1 MIQTVTGEFAV
12 NILRK
17 KLNSGVVIFDG
28 AMGTELYKRNFF
40 VNNSYEQLNLTR
52 PAVITEIH
60 KAYLSAGAEVL
71 TANTFNANAR
81 NLRRY
86 GIAGDLDAINRAGIS
101 IARTAANGNAL
112 VAASVGPVGEPESAA
127 DTRSRADIITEQ
139 LNSLLEA
146 DFIIFESMRSFEDL
160 SAVLEAVQQFPDLVY
175 VLSFAADSPLASDM
189 QKLLD
194 TVGSTLSA
202 NPPAALGINCGGG
215 PEAVLAGFEK
225 LVKLTNLPIILQ
237 PNAGTPRDVDGRT
250 LYMASEEYLST
261 YAVRFAR
268 LGAAAVGG
276 CCGIGP
282 ELINAISTAV
292 KPLAGAKRIE
302 IQVKENAPELSE
314 PLPVSE
320 RGTLGAKL
328 ARGEFI
334 RTVELTPSPGFDM
347 TKLLANAQKCKDNGI
362 DAINLPDGP
371 RASARISPLLA
382 AKTIED
388 KVGIATIPHCCC
400 RDKSLIG
407 LQSELLSYAASGIR
421 QLLFITGDPPKLGDY
436 PFSSGV
442 FDVDAI
448 GLVAMQNKM
457 NRGVDCG
464 NKSINGQTA
473 TLIGVGLDP
482 NAIDQE
488 REYRRICEKAEAG
501 ADFIQTQPV
510 FDPAALLNFI
520 RRIEHLHLPVI
531 AGVWPLVSLRNAQFM
546 RNEVP
551 GVVVPDSIMQRIAV
565 PETKEGQL
573 AVGIEIAR
581 EALAEIRPF
590 VAGVELSAPFGNV
603 DTALKV
609 IQ

>member
-1 MIQTVTGEFAV
+1 M

-52 PAVITEIH
+52 PGVISGIH

-71 TANTFNANAR
+71 TANTFNANSR

-86 GIAGDLDAINRAGIS
+86 GIADETCAINRAGVAL
-101 IARTAANGNAL
+101 AREAAAGKAL
-112 VAASVGPVGEPESAA
+112 VAASVGPVGEPESDA
-127 DTRSRADIITEQ
+127 DTRSRCEIIAQQ
-139 LNSLLEA
+139 LSALTEA
-146 DFIIFESMRSFEDL
+146 DFVIFESMRTFEDL
-160 SAVLEAVQQFPDLVY
+160 QGVLEAVKLYPDLVY
-175 VLSFAADSPLASDM
+175 VLSFAADSLLM
-189 QKLLD
+189 QKKQLLLD
-194 TVGSTLSA
+194 TVEKEAAA

-215 PEAVLAGFEK
+215 PEALLPEFEE
-225 LVKLTNLPIILQ
+225 LNKLTRMPIILQ
-237 PNAGTPRDVDGRT
+237 PNAGIPKDVDGRT
-250 LYMASEEYLST
+250 IYMASGEYLST

-292 KPLAGAKRIE
+292 KPLAGTKKIE
-302 IQVKENAPELSE
+302 ISVKEESAELPP
-314 PLPVSE
+314 PLPLAQ

-328 ARGEFI
+328 AAGEFI
-334 RTVELTPSPGFDM
+334 RTVELTPAAGFDM
-347 TKLLANAQKCKDNGI
+347 TKLLDNARKCKENGI

-371 RASARISPLLA
+371 RASARITPLLA
-382 AKTIED
+382 AKTIEE

-407 LQSELLSYAASGIR
+407 LQSELLSYAAAGIK

-442 FDVDAI
+442 FDIDAI

-464 NKSINGQTA
+464 GKSINGQTA
-473 TLIGVGLDP
+473 VLIGVGLDP

-510 FDPAALLNFI
+510 FEPSALISFI
-520 RRIEHLHLPVI
+520 KRIEHLRLPVI

-551 GVVVPDSIMQRIAV
+551 GVVVPDTIMQRIAV

-581 EALAEIRPF
+581 EALAEIRPYI
-590 VAGVELSAPFGNV
+590 AGVELSAPFGNV
-603 DTALKV
+603 NTALRV
-609 IQ
+609 LE

>member
-1 MIQTVTGEFAV
+1 
-12 NILRK
+12 
-17 KLNSGVVIFDG
+17 
-28 AMGTELYKRNFF
+28 MGTELYKRNFF
-40 VNNSYEQLNLTR
+40 VNNSYEQLNVTR
-52 PAVITEIH
+52 PAVISEIH
-60 KAYLSAGAEVL
+60 RAYLSAGAEVL

-86 GIAGDLDAINRAGIS
+86 GIASEVAAINRAGVEL
-101 IARTAANGNAL
+101 ARAAANGKAL
-112 VAASVGPVGEPESAA
+112 VAASVGPVGEPESDA
-127 DTRSRADIITEQ
+127 DTKSRAEIITEQ
-139 LNSLLEA
+139 LQALLEA
-146 DFIIFESMRSFEDL
+146 DFVIFESMRTFEDL
-160 SAVLEAVQQFPDLVY
+160 TGALEAVKGFSDLVY
-175 VLSFAADSPLASDM
+175 VLSFAANSPLMEDPE
-189 QKLLD
+189 KLLSLID
-194 TVGSTLSA
+194 DSVAA

-215 PEAVLAGFEK
+215 PEALLKEFERLMK
-225 LVKLTNLPIILQ
+225 VTRLPIILQ
-237 PNAGTPRDVDGRT
+237 PNAGTPKDVDGRT

-282 ELINAISTAV
+282 ELINAVSTAV
-292 KPLAGAKRIE
+292 KPLAGAKKIE
-302 IQVKENAPELSE
+302 ITVKEESGKLPE
-314 PLPVSE
+314 PLPPAE

-328 ARGEFI
+328 AKGEFV
-334 RTVELTPSPGFDM
+334 RTVELTPAAGFDM

-371 RASARISPLLA
+371 RASARITPLLA
-382 AKTIED
+382 AKTLEEKI
-388 KVGIATIPHCCC
+388 GIATIPHCCC

-442 FDVDAI
+442 FDIDAI

-510 FDPAALLNFI
+510 FEPSALLNFI
-520 RRIEHLHLPVI
+520 KRIEHLHLPVI

-551 GVVVPDSIMQRIAV
+551 GVVVPDAIMQRIAV

-581 EALAEIRPF
+581 EALAEIRPYI
-590 VAGVELSAPFGNV
+590 AGVELSAPFGNV

-609 IQ
+609 MQ

>member
-1 MIQTVTGEFAV
+1 
-12 NILRK
+12 
-17 KLNSGVVIFDG
+17 
-28 AMGTELYKRNFF
+28 MGTELYKRNFF
-40 VNNSYEQLNLTR
+40 VNNSYEQLNVTR
-52 PAVITEIH
+52 PAVISEIH
-60 KAYLSAGAEVL
+60 RAYLSAGAEVL

-86 GIAGDLDAINRAGIS
+86 GIASEVAAINRAGVEL
-101 IARTAANGNAL
+101 ARAAANGKAL
-112 VAASVGPVGEPESAA
+112 VAASVGPVGEPESDA
-127 DTRSRADIITEQ
+127 DTKSRAEIITEQ
-139 LNSLLEA
+139 LQALLEA
-146 DFIIFESMRSFEDL
+146 DFVIFESMRTFEDL
-160 SAVLEAVQQFPDLVY
+160 TGALEAVKGFSDLVY
-175 VLSFAADSPLASDM
+175 VLSFAANSPLMEDPE
-189 QKLLD
+189 KLLSLID
-194 TVGSTLSA
+194 DSVAA

-215 PEAVLAGFEK
+215 PEALLKEFERLMK
-225 LVKLTNLPIILQ
+225 VTRLPIILQ
-237 PNAGTPRDVDGRT
+237 PNAGTPKDVDGRT

-282 ELINAISTAV
+282 ELINAVSTAV
-292 KPLAGAKRIE
+292 KPLAGAKKIE
-302 IQVKENAPELSE
+302 ITVKEESGKLPE
-314 PLPVSE
+314 PLPPAE

-328 ARGEFI
+328 AKGEFV
-334 RTVELTPSPGFDM
+334 RTVELTPAAGFDM

-371 RASARISPLLA
+371 RASARITPLLA
-382 AKTIED
+382 AKTIEE
-388 KVGIATIPHCCC
+388 KIGIATIPHCCC

-442 FDVDAI
+442 FDIDAI

-510 FDPAALLNFI
+510 FEPSALLNFI
-520 RRIEHLHLPVI
+520 KRIEHLHLPVI

-551 GVVVPDSIMQRIAV
+551 GVVVPDAIMQRIAV

-581 EALAEIRPF
+581 EALAEIRPYI
-590 VAGVELSAPFGNV
+590 AGVELSAPFGNV

-609 IQ
+609 MQ

>member
-1 MIQTVTGEFAV
+1 
-12 NILRK
+12 
-17 KLNSGVVIFDG
+17 
-28 AMGTELYKRNFF
+28 MGTELYKRNFF
-40 VNNSYEQLNLTR
+40 VNNSYEQLNVTG
-52 PAVITEIH
+52 PAVISEIH
-60 KAYLSAGAEVL
+60 RAYLSAGAEVL

-86 GIAGDLDAINRAGIS
+86 GIASEVAAINRAGVEL
-101 IARTAANGNAL
+101 ARAAANGKAL
-112 VAASVGPVGEPESAA
+112 VAASVGPVGEPESDA
-127 DTRSRADIITEQ
+127 DTRSRAEIITEQ
-139 LNSLLEA
+139 LQALLEA
-146 DFIIFESMRSFEDL
+146 DFVIFESMRTFEDL
-160 SAVLEAVQQFPDLVY
+160 TGALEAVKGFSDLVY
-175 VLSFAADSPLASDM
+175 VLSFAANSPLMEDPE
-189 QKLLD
+189 KLLSLID
-194 TVGSTLSA
+194 DSVAA

-215 PEAVLAGFEK
+215 PEALLKEFERLMK
-225 LVKLTNLPIILQ
+225 VTRLPIILQ
-237 PNAGTPRDVDGRT
+237 PNAGTPKDVDGRT

-282 ELINAISTAV
+282 ELINAVSTAV
-292 KPLAGAKRIE
+292 KPLAGAKKIE
-302 IQVKENAPELSE
+302 ITVKEDSGKLPE
-314 PLPVSE
+314 PLPPAE

-328 ARGEFI
+328 AKGEFI
-334 RTVELTPSPGFDM
+334 RTVELTPAAGFDM

-371 RASARISPLLA
+371 RASARITPLLA
-382 AKTIED
+382 AKTIEE
-388 KVGIATIPHCCC
+388 KIGIATIPHCCC

-442 FDVDAI
+442 FDIDAI

-510 FDPAALLNFI
+510 FEPSALLNFI
-520 RRIEHLHLPVI
+520 KRIEHLHLPVI

-581 EALAEIRPF
+581 EALAEIRPYI
-590 VAGVELSAPFGNV
+590 AGVELSAPFGNV

-609 IQ
+609 MQ

>member
-1 MIQTVTGEFAV
+1 M

-17 KLNSGVVIFDG
+17 KLNNGVVIFDG

-40 VNNSYEQLNLTR
+40 VNNSYEQLNVTR
-52 PAVITEIH
+52 PAVISDIH

-81 NLRRY
+81 NLRRF
-86 GIAGDLDAINRAGIS
+86 GIANETNSINRAGVEL
-101 IARTAANGNAL
+101 ARNAANGKAL

-127 DTRSRADIITEQ
+127 DTKSRSEIIAEQ
-139 LNSLLEA
+139 LSYLLEA
-146 DFIIFESMRSFEDL
+146 DFVIFESMRSMADL
-160 SAVLEAVQQFPDLVY
+160 SGVLEAVKLYPDLVY
-175 VLSFAADSPLASDM
+175 VLSMAANSPLMEDKKA
-189 QKLLD
+189 LLD
-194 TVGSTLSA
+194 VIEKECAA

-215 PEAVLAGFEK
+215 PEAVLQEFEE
-225 LVKLTNLPIILQ
+225 LNKLTRLPVILQ
-237 PNAGTPRDVDGRT
+237 PNAGNPKDVDGRT

-292 KPLAGAKRIE
+292 KPLAGGGKIE
-302 IQVKENAPELSE
+302 ISVKEEAVELPEPAPLC
-314 PLPVSE
+314 E
-320 RGTLGAKL
+320 RGSLGAKL

-334 RTVELTPSPGFDM
+334 RTVELTPAAGFDM
-347 TKLLANAQKCKDNGI
+347 TKLLANARKCKDNGI

-371 RASARISPLLA
+371 RASARITPLLA
-382 AKTIED
+382 AKMIEE
-388 KVGIATIPHCCC
+388 KIGIAAIPHCCC

-407 LQSELLSYAASGIR
+407 LQSELLSYAASGIK

-442 FDVDAI
+442 FDIDAI

-464 NKSINGQTA
+464 GKSINGQTS

-510 FDPAALLNFI
+510 FEPSALLNFI
-520 RRIEHLHLPVI
+520 KRIEHLHLPVI

-590 VAGVELSAPFGNV
+590 IAGVELSAPFGNV

-609 IQ
+609 MQ

>member
-1 MIQTVTGEFAV
+1 MQENPIL

-28 AMGTELYKRNFF
+28 ATGTELYKRNFF
-40 VNNSYEQLNLTR
+40 VNNSYEQLNITR
-52 PAVITEIH
+52 PAVISEIH
-60 KAYLSAGAEVL
+60 KAYLSSGAEVL

-86 GIAGDLDAINRAGIS
+86 GIADQVEQINKAGIAL
-101 IARTAANGNAL
+101 ARNAAGEKAL
-112 VAASVGPVGEPESAA
+112 VAASAGPVGEPESDA
-127 DTRSRADIITEQ
+127 DTASRADIIADQ
-139 LNSLLEA
+139 LQYLLEA
-146 DFIIFESMRSFEDL
+146 DFVIFESMRSFADL
-160 SAVLEAVQQFPDLVY
+160 NGVLEAAARFPDLVY
-175 VLSFAADSPLASDM
+175 VLSFAATSELAADKAAMLEQIERSAA
-189 QKLLD
+189 
-194 TVGSTLSA
+194 A

-215 PEAVLAGFEK
+215 PEAVLKDFED
-225 LVKLTNLPIILQ
+225 LMKLTRLPVILQ
-237 PNAGTPRDVDGRT
+237 PNAGNPKDVDGRS

-261 YAVRFAR
+261 YAVRFVR

-282 ELINAISTAV
+282 ELIHAISSAV
-292 KPLAGAKRIE
+292 KPLAGTKALEITVSSEEQAVLPPAK
-302 IQVKENAPELSE
+302 
-314 PLPVSE
+314 PVAE
-320 RGTLGAKL
+320 RGTLGEKL

-334 RTVELTPSPGFDM
+334 RTVEITPAAGFDM
-347 TKLLANAQKCKDNGI
+347 TKLLANAKKCKDNGI

-371 RASARISPLLA
+371 RASARITPLLA
-382 AKTIED
+382 AMTIEREI
-388 KVGIATIPHCCC
+388 GIATIPHCCC
-400 RDKSLIG
+400 RDRSLIG
-407 LQSELLSYAASGIR
+407 IQSELLSYAAAGIR

-442 FDVDAI
+442 FDLDAI
-448 GLVAMQNKM
+448 GLVAMQNTM

-464 NKSINGQTA
+464 GKSLNGQTA

-510 FDPAALLNFI
+510 FEPSALLNFLK
-520 RRIEHLHLPVI
+520 RIEHLHLPVI

-551 GVVVPDSIMQRIAV
+551 GVVVPDSIMRRIAV

-581 EALAEIRPF
+581 EALAEIRYA

-609 IQ
+609 MQ

>member
-1 MIQTVTGEFAV
+1 MKGISAL

-40 VNNSYEQLNLTR
+40 VNNSYEQLNVIR
-52 PAVITEIH
+52 PAVISDIH

-81 NLRRY
+81 NLRRF
-86 GIAGDLDAINRAGIS
+86 GIANDAEAINQAGVAL
-101 IARTAANGNAL
+101 ARNAANGKAM
-112 VAASVGPVGEPESAA
+112 VAASVGPVGEPESDA
-127 DTRSRADIITEQ
+127 DTKSRSEIIAEQ
-139 LNSLLEA
+139 LSFLLEA
-146 DFIIFESMRSFEDL
+146 DFVIFESMRTFNDL
-160 SAVLEAVQQFPDLVY
+160 SGVLEAVKLYPDLVY
-175 VLSFAADSPLASDM
+175 VLSFAANS
-189 QKLLD
+189 LLMED
-194 TVGSTLSA
+194 KKALLELIEKECVA

-215 PEAVLAGFEK
+215 PEAVLQEFE
-225 LVKLTNLPIILQ
+225 LLNKLTKLPIILQ
-237 PNAGTPRDVDGRT
+237 PNAGNPKDVDGRT

-292 KPLAGAKRIE
+292 KPLAGNKKIE
-302 IQVKENAPELSE
+302 ITVKEESAELAAPA
-314 PLPVSE
+314 PLSE

-328 ARGEFI
+328 AKGEFI
-334 RTVELTPSPGFDM
+334 RTVELTPAPGFDM

-371 RASARISPLLA
+371 RASARITPLLA
-382 AKTIED
+382 AKTIEE
-388 KVGIATIPHCCC
+388 KIGIATIPHCCC

-407 LQSELLSYAASGIR
+407 LQSELLSYAASGIK

-442 FDVDAI
+442 FDIDAI

-464 NKSINGQTA
+464 GKSINGQTS

-520 RRIEHLHLPVI
+520 KRIEHLHLPVI

-590 VAGVELSAPFGNV
+590 IAGVELSAPFGNV

-609 IQ
+609 MQ

>member
-1 MIQTVTGEFAV
+1 M
-12 NILRK
+12 
-17 KLNSGVVIFDG
+17 IFDG

-52 PAVITEIH
+52 PGIISGIH

-71 TANTFNANAR
+71 TANTFNANSR

-86 GIAGDLDAINRAGIS
+86 GIADETCAINRAGVAL
-101 IARTAANGNAL
+101 AREAAAGKAL
-112 VAASVGPVGEPESAA
+112 VAASVGPVGDPESDA
-127 DTRSRADIITEQ
+127 DTRTRTEIVAQQ
-139 LNSLLEA
+139 LSALTEA
-146 DFIIFESMRSFEDL
+146 DFVIFESMRTFEDL
-160 SAVLEAVQQFPDLVY
+160 NAALEAVRLFPDQVY
-175 VLSFAADSPLASDM
+175 VLSFAADSILM
-189 QKLLD
+189 QDKKLLLD
-194 TVGSTLSA
+194 TIEKEAAA

-215 PEAVLAGFEK
+215 PEALLPQFEE
-225 LVKLTNLPIILQ
+225 LYKLTRLPIILQ
-237 PNAGTPRDVDGRT
+237 PNAGSPKDVDGRT
-250 LYMASEEYLST
+250 IYMASGEYLST

-292 KPLAGAKRIE
+292 KPLAGAKKIE
-302 IQVKENAPELSE
+302 ISVKEEAAELPP
-314 PLPVSE
+314 PLPLAE

-328 ARGEFI
+328 AAGEFI
-334 RTVELTPSPGFDM
+334 RTVELTPAAGFDM
-347 TKLLANAQKCKDNGI
+347 TKLLDNARKCKESGI

-371 RASARISPLLA
+371 RASARITPLIA
-382 AKTIED
+382 AKLIEEH
-388 KVGIATIPHCCC
+388 VGIATIPHCCC

-407 LQSELLSYAASGIR
+407 LQSELLSYAAAGIK

-442 FDVDAI
+442 FDIDAI

-464 NKSINGQTA
+464 GKSINGQTA
-473 TLIGVGLDP
+473 ALIGVGLDP

-510 FDPAALLNFI
+510 FEPAALINFI
-520 RRIEHLHLPVI
+520 KRIEHLRLPVI

-551 GVVVPDSIMQRIAV
+551 GVVVSDTIMQRIAV

-581 EALAEIRPF
+581 EALAEIRPYI
-590 VAGVELSAPFGNV
+590 AGVELSAPFGNV
-603 DTALKV
+603 NTALRV
-609 IQ
+609 LE

>member
-1 MIQTVTGEFAV
+1 M

-40 VNNSYEQLNLTR
+40 VNNSYEQLNVTR
-52 PAVITEIH
+52 PAVISEIH
-60 KAYLSAGAEVL
+60 RAYLSAGAEVL

-86 GIAGDLDAINRAGIS
+86 GIASEVAAINRAGVE
-101 IARTAANGNAL
+101 IARAAANGKAL
-112 VAASVGPVGEPESAA
+112 VAASVGPVGEPESEA
-127 DTRSRADIITEQ
+127 DTRSRAEIITEQ
-139 LNSLLEA
+139 LQALLEA
-146 DFIIFESMRSFEDL
+146 DFVIFESMRSFEDL
-160 SAVLEAVQQFPDLVY
+160 TGVLEAVKNFSDLVY
-175 VLSFAADSPLASDM
+175 VLSFAANSPLMEDLE
-189 QKLLD
+189 KLLD
-194 TVGSTLSA
+194 IVGTSAAA

-215 PEAVLAGFEK
+215 PEAVLKEFERLMK
-225 LVKLTNLPIILQ
+225 VTRLPIILQ
-237 PNAGTPRDVDGRT
+237 PNAGNPKDVDGRT

-282 ELINAISTAV
+282 ELINAVSTAV
-292 KPLAGAKRIE
+292 KPLAGAKKIE
-302 IQVKENAPELSE
+302 ITVKEENGKLPE
-314 PLPVSE
+314 PLPLAE

-328 ARGEFI
+328 AQGEFI
-334 RTVELTPSPGFDM
+334 RTVELTPAAGFDM

-371 RASARISPLLA
+371 RASARITPLLA
-382 AKTIED
+382 AKTIEE

-442 FDVDAI
+442 FDIDAI

-510 FDPAALLNFI
+510 FEPAALLNFI
-520 RRIEHLHLPVI
+520 KRIEHLHLPVI

-581 EALAEIRPF
+581 EALAEIRPYI
-590 VAGVELSAPFGNV
+590 AGVELSAPFGNV

-609 IQ
+609 MQ

>member
-1 MIQTVTGEFAV
+1 M

-40 VNNSYEQLNLTR
+40 VNNSYEQLNVTR
-52 PAVITEIH
+52 PAVISEIH
-60 KAYLSAGAEVL
+60 RAYLSAGAEVL

-86 GIAGDLDAINRAGIS
+86 GIASEVAAINRAGVE
-101 IARTAANGNAL
+101 IARAAANGKAL
-112 VAASVGPVGEPESAA
+112 VAASVGPVGEPESEA
-127 DTRSRADIITEQ
+127 DTRSRAEIITEQ
-139 LNSLLEA
+139 LQALLEA
-146 DFIIFESMRSFEDL
+146 DFVIFESMRSFEDL
-160 SAVLEAVQQFPDLVY
+160 TGVLEAVKNFSDLVY
-175 VLSFAADSPLASDM
+175 VLSFAANSPLMEDLE
-189 QKLLD
+189 KLLD
-194 TVGSTLSA
+194 IVGTSAAA

-215 PEAVLAGFEK
+215 PEAVLKEFERLMK
-225 LVKLTNLPIILQ
+225 VTRLPIILQ
-237 PNAGTPRDVDGRT
+237 PNAGNPKDVDGRT

-282 ELINAISTAV
+282 ELINAVSTAV
-292 KPLAGAKRIE
+292 KPLAGAKKIE
-302 IQVKENAPELSE
+302 ITVKEESCQLPE
-314 PLPVSE
+314 PLPLAE

-328 ARGEFI
+328 AKGEFI
-334 RTVELTPSPGFDM
+334 RTVELTPAAGFDM

-371 RASARISPLLA
+371 RASARITPLLA
-382 AKTIED
+382 AKTIEE

-442 FDVDAI
+442 FDIDAI

-510 FDPAALLNFI
+510 FEPAALLNFI
-520 RRIEHLHLPVI
+520 KRIEHLHLPVI

-581 EALAEIRPF
+581 EALAEIRPYI
-590 VAGVELSAPFGNV
+590 AGVELSAPFGNV

-609 IQ
+609 MQ

>member
-1 MIQTVTGEFAV
+1 M
-12 NILRK
+12 
-17 KLNSGVVIFDG
+17 
-28 AMGTELYKRNFF
+28 
-40 VNNSYEQLNLTR
+40 
-52 PAVITEIH
+52 
-60 KAYLSAGAEVL
+60 
-71 TANTFNANAR
+71 
-81 NLRRY
+81 
-86 GIAGDLDAINRAGIS
+86 
-101 IARTAANGNAL
+101 
-112 VAASVGPVGEPESAA
+112 
-127 DTRSRADIITEQ
+127 
-139 LNSLLEA
+139 
-146 DFIIFESMRSFEDL
+146 
-160 SAVLEAVQQFPDLVY
+160 
-175 VLSFAADSPLASDM
+175 
-189 QKLLD
+189 
-194 TVGSTLSA
+194 
-202 NPPAALGINCGGG
+202 
-215 PEAVLAGFEK
+215 
-225 LVKLTNLPIILQ
+225 
-237 PNAGTPRDVDGRT
+237 
-250 LYMASEEYLST
+250 
-261 YAVRFAR
+261 
-268 LGAAAVGG
+268 
-276 CCGIGP
+276 
-282 ELINAISTAV
+282 
-292 KPLAGAKRIE
+292 
-302 IQVKENAPELSE
+302 
-314 PLPVSE
+314 SE

>member
-1 MIQTVTGEFAV
+1 
-12 NILRK
+12 
-17 KLNSGVVIFDG
+17 
-28 AMGTELYKRNFF
+28 MGTELYKRNFF
-40 VNNSYEQLNLTR
+40 VNNSYEQLNVTR
-52 PAVITEIH
+52 PAVISEIH
-60 KAYLSAGAEVL
+60 RAYLSAGAEVL

-86 GIAGDLDAINRAGIS
+86 GIASEVAAINRAGVEL
-101 IARTAANGNAL
+101 ARAAANGKAL
-112 VAASVGPVGEPESAA
+112 VAASVGPVGEPESDA
-127 DTRSRADIITEQ
+127 DTRSRAEIITEQ
-139 LNSLLEA
+139 LQALLEA
-146 DFIIFESMRSFEDL
+146 DFVIFESMRTFEDL
-160 SAVLEAVQQFPDLVY
+160 TGALEAVKGFSDLVY
-175 VLSFAADSPLASDM
+175 VLSFAANSPLMEDPE
-189 QKLLD
+189 KLLSLID
-194 TVGSTLSA
+194 DSVAA

-215 PEAVLAGFEK
+215 PEALLKEFERLMK
-225 LVKLTNLPIILQ
+225 VTRLPIILQ
-237 PNAGTPRDVDGRT
+237 PNAGTPKDVDGRT

-282 ELINAISTAV
+282 ELINAVSTAV
-292 KPLAGAKRIE
+292 KPLAGAKKIE
-302 IQVKENAPELSE
+302 ITVKEESGKLPE
-314 PLPVSE
+314 PLPPAE

-328 ARGEFI
+328 AKGEFI
-334 RTVELTPSPGFDM
+334 RTVELTPAAGFDM

-371 RASARISPLLA
+371 RASARITPLLA
-382 AKTIED
+382 AKTIEE
-388 KVGIATIPHCCC
+388 KIGIATIPHCCC

-442 FDVDAI
+442 FDIDAI

-510 FDPAALLNFI
+510 FEPSALLNFI
-520 RRIEHLHLPVI
+520 KRIEHLHLPVI

-551 GVVVPDSIMQRIAV
+551 GVVVPDAIMQRIAV

-581 EALAEIRPF
+581 EALAEIRPYI
-590 VAGVELSAPFGNV
+590 AGVELSAPFGNV

-609 IQ
+609 MQ

>member
-1 MIQTVTGEFAV
+1 M
-12 NILRK
+12 
-17 KLNSGVVIFDG
+17 VIFDG

-40 VNNSYEQLNLTR
+40 VNNSYEQLNVTR
-52 PAVITEIH
+52 PAVISEIH
-60 KAYLSAGAEVL
+60 RAYLSAGAEVL

-86 GIAGDLDAINRAGIS
+86 GIASEVAAINRAGVEL
-101 IARTAANGNAL
+101 ARAAANGKAL
-112 VAASVGPVGEPESAA
+112 VAASVGPVGEPESDA
-127 DTRSRADIITEQ
+127 DTRSRAEIITEQ
-139 LNSLLEA
+139 LQALLEA
-146 DFIIFESMRSFEDL
+146 DFVIFESMRTFEDL
-160 SAVLEAVQQFPDLVY
+160 TGALEAVKGFSDLVY
-175 VLSFAADSPLASDM
+175 VLSFAANSPLMEDPE
-189 QKLLD
+189 KLLSLID
-194 TVGSTLSA
+194 DSVAA

-215 PEAVLAGFEK
+215 PEALLKEFERLMK
-225 LVKLTNLPIILQ
+225 VTRLPIILQ
-237 PNAGTPRDVDGRT
+237 PNAGTPKDVDGRT

-282 ELINAISTAV
+282 ELINAVSTAV
-292 KPLAGAKRIE
+292 KPLAGAKKIE
-302 IQVKENAPELSE
+302 ITVKEESGKLPE
-314 PLPVSE
+314 PLPPAE

-328 ARGEFI
+328 AKGEFI
-334 RTVELTPSPGFDM
+334 RTVELTPAAGFDM

-371 RASARISPLLA
+371 RASARITPLLA
-382 AKTIED
+382 AKTIEE
-388 KVGIATIPHCCC
+388 KIGIATIPHCCC

-442 FDVDAI
+442 FDIDAI

-510 FDPAALLNFI
+510 FEPSALLNFI
-520 RRIEHLHLPVI
+520 KRIEHLHLPVI

-551 GVVVPDSIMQRIAV
+551 GVVVPDAIMQRIAV

-581 EALAEIRPF
+581 EALAEIRPYI
-590 VAGVELSAPFGNV
+590 AGVELSAPFGNV

-609 IQ
+609 MQ

>member
-1 MIQTVTGEFAV
+1 
-12 NILRK
+12 
-17 KLNSGVVIFDG
+17 
-28 AMGTELYKRNFF
+28 MGTELYKRNFF
-40 VNNSYEQLNLTR
+40 VNNSYEQLNVTR
-52 PAVITEIH
+52 PAVISDIH

-81 NLRRY
+81 NLRRF
-86 GIAGDLDAINRAGIS
+86 GIANETNSINRAGVEL
-101 IARTAANGNAL
+101 ARNAANGKAL

-127 DTRSRADIITEQ
+127 DTKSRSEIIAEQ
-139 LNSLLEA
+139 LSYLLEA
-146 DFIIFESMRSFEDL
+146 DFVIFESMRSMADL
-160 SAVLEAVQQFPDLVY
+160 SGVLEAVKLYPDLVY
-175 VLSFAADSPLASDM
+175 VLSMAANSPLMEDKKA
-189 QKLLD
+189 LLD
-194 TVGSTLSA
+194 VIEKECAA

-215 PEAVLAGFEK
+215 PEAVLQEFEE
-225 LVKLTNLPIILQ
+225 LNKLTRLPVILQ
-237 PNAGTPRDVDGRT
+237 PNAGNPKDVDGRT

-292 KPLAGAKRIE
+292 KPLAGGGKIE
-302 IQVKENAPELSE
+302 ISVKEEAVELPEPAPLC
-314 PLPVSE
+314 E
-320 RGTLGAKL
+320 RGSLGAKL

-334 RTVELTPSPGFDM
+334 RTVELTPAAGFDM
-347 TKLLANAQKCKDNGI
+347 TKLLANARKCKDNGI

-371 RASARISPLLA
+371 RASARITPLLA
-382 AKTIED
+382 AKMIEE
-388 KVGIATIPHCCC
+388 KIGIAAIPHCCC

-407 LQSELLSYAASGIR
+407 LQSELLSYAASGIK

-442 FDVDAI
+442 FDIDAI

-464 NKSINGQTA
+464 GKSINGQTS

-510 FDPAALLNFI
+510 FEPSALLNFI
-520 RRIEHLHLPVI
+520 KRIEHLHLPVI

-590 VAGVELSAPFGNV
+590 IAGVELSAPFGNV

-609 IQ
+609 MQ

>member
-1 MIQTVTGEFAV
+1 
-12 NILRK
+12 
-17 KLNSGVVIFDG
+17 
-28 AMGTELYKRNFF
+28 MGTELYKRNFF
-40 VNNSYEQLNLTR
+40 VNNSYEQLNVTR
-52 PAVITEIH
+52 PAVISEIH
-60 KAYLSAGAEVL
+60 RAYLSAGAEVL

-86 GIAGDLDAINRAGIS
+86 GIASEVAAINRAGVEL
-101 IARTAANGNAL
+101 ARAAANGKAL
-112 VAASVGPVGEPESAA
+112 VAASVGPVGEPESDA
-127 DTRSRADIITEQ
+127 DTRSRAEIITEQ
-139 LNSLLEA
+139 LQALLEA
-146 DFIIFESMRSFEDL
+146 DFVIFESMRTFEDL
-160 SAVLEAVQQFPDLVY
+160 TGALEAVKGFSDLVY
-175 VLSFAADSPLASDM
+175 VLSFAANSPLMEDPE
-189 QKLLD
+189 KLLSLID
-194 TVGSTLSA
+194 DSVAA

-215 PEAVLAGFEK
+215 PEALLKEFERLMK
-225 LVKLTNLPIILQ
+225 VTRLPIILQ
-237 PNAGTPRDVDGRT
+237 PNAGTPKDVDGRT

-282 ELINAISTAV
+282 ELINAVSTAV
-292 KPLAGAKRIE
+292 KPLAGAKKIE
-302 IQVKENAPELSE
+302 ITVKEESGKLPE
-314 PLPVSE
+314 PLPPAE

-328 ARGEFI
+328 AKGEFV
-334 RTVELTPSPGFDM
+334 RTVELTPAAGFDM

-371 RASARISPLLA
+371 RASARITPLLA
-382 AKTIED
+382 AKTIEE
-388 KVGIATIPHCCC
+388 KIGIATSPHCCC

-442 FDVDAI
+442 FDIDAI

-510 FDPAALLNFI
+510 FEPSALLNFI
-520 RRIEHLHLPVI
+520 KRIEHLHLPVI

-551 GVVVPDSIMQRIAV
+551 GVVVPDAIMQRIAV

-581 EALAEIRPF
+581 EALAEIRPYI
-590 VAGVELSAPFGNV
+590 AGVELSAPFGNV

-609 IQ
+609 LQ

>member
-1 MIQTVTGEFAV
+1 
-12 NILRK
+12 
-17 KLNSGVVIFDG
+17 
-28 AMGTELYKRNFF
+28 MGTELYKRNFF
-40 VNNSYEQLNLTR
+40 VNNSYEQLNVTR
-52 PAVITEIH
+52 PAVISEIH
-60 KAYLSAGAEVL
+60 RAYLSAGAEVL

-86 GIAGDLDAINRAGIS
+86 GIASEVAAINRAGVEL
-101 IARTAANGNAL
+101 ARAAANGKAL
-112 VAASVGPVGEPESAA
+112 VAASVGPVGEPESDA
-127 DTRSRADIITEQ
+127 DTRSRAEIITEQ
-139 LNSLLEA
+139 LQALLEA
-146 DFIIFESMRSFEDL
+146 DFVIFESMRTFEDL
-160 SAVLEAVQQFPDLVY
+160 TGALEAVKGFSDLVY
-175 VLSFAADSPLASDM
+175 VLSFAANSPLMEDPE
-189 QKLLD
+189 KLLSLID
-194 TVGSTLSA
+194 DSVAA

-215 PEAVLAGFEK
+215 PEALLKEFERLMK
-225 LVKLTNLPIILQ
+225 VTRLPIILQ
-237 PNAGTPRDVDGRT
+237 PNAGTPKDVDGRT

-282 ELINAISTAV
+282 ELINAVSTAV
-292 KPLAGAKRIE
+292 KPLAGAKKIE
-302 IQVKENAPELSE
+302 ITVKEESGKLPE
-314 PLPVSE
+314 PLPPAE

-328 ARGEFI
+328 AKGEFV
-334 RTVELTPSPGFDM
+334 RTVELTPAAGFDM

-371 RASARISPLLA
+371 RASARITPLLA
-382 AKTIED
+382 AKTIEE
-388 KVGIATIPHCCC
+388 KIGIATIPHCCC

-442 FDVDAI
+442 FDIDAI

-510 FDPAALLNFI
+510 FEPSALLNFI
-520 RRIEHLHLPVI
+520 KRIEHLHLPVI

-551 GVVVPDSIMQRIAV
+551 GVVVPDAIMQRIAV

-581 EALAEIRPF
+581 EALAEIRPYI
-590 VAGVELSAPFGNV
+590 AGVELSAPFGNV

-609 IQ
+609 LQ

>member
-1 MIQTVTGEFAV
+1 M

-40 VNNSYEQLNLTR
+40 VNNSYEQLNVTR
-52 PAVITEIH
+52 PAVISEIH
-60 KAYLSAGAEVL
+60 RAYLSAGAEVL

-86 GIAGDLDAINRAGIS
+86 GIASEVAAINRAGVE
-101 IARTAANGNAL
+101 IARAAATVKAI
-112 VAASVGPVGEPESAA
+112 VAASVGPVGEPESDA
-127 DTRSRADIITEQ
+127 DTKTRAEIITEQ
-139 LNSLLEA
+139 LQALLEA
-146 DFIIFESMRSFEDL
+146 DFVIFESMRSFEDL
-160 SAVLEAVQQFPDLVY
+160 TGVLEAVKNFSDLVY
-175 VLSFAADSPLASDM
+175 VLSFAANSPLMEDLE
-189 QKLLD
+189 KLLD
-194 TVGSTLSA
+194 IVGTSAAA

-215 PEAVLAGFEK
+215 PEAVLKEFERLMK
-225 LVKLTNLPIILQ
+225 VTRLPIILQ
-237 PNAGTPRDVDGRT
+237 PNAGNPKDVDGRT

-282 ELINAISTAV
+282 ELINAVSTAV
-292 KPLAGAKRIE
+292 KPLAGAKKIE
-302 IQVKENAPELSE
+302 ITVKEESGKLPE
-314 PLPVSE
+314 PLPLAE

-328 ARGEFI
+328 AKGEFI
-334 RTVELTPSPGFDM
+334 RTVELTPAAGFDM

-371 RASARISPLLA
+371 RASARITPLLA
-382 AKTIED
+382 AKTIEE

-400 RDKSLIG
+400 RDISLIG

-442 FDVDAI
+442 FDIDAI

-510 FDPAALLNFI
+510 FEPAALLNFI
-520 RRIEHLHLPVI
+520 KRIEHLHLPVI

-581 EALAEIRPF
+581 EALAEIRPYI
-590 VAGVELSAPFGNV
+590 AGVELSAPFGNV

-609 IQ
+609 MQ

>member
-1 MIQTVTGEFAV
+1 M

-40 VNNSYEQLNLTR
+40 VNNSYEQLNVTR
-52 PAVITEIH
+52 PAVISEIH
-60 KAYLSAGAEVL
+60 RAYLSAGAEVL

-86 GIAGDLDAINRAGIS
+86 GIASEVAAINRAGVE
-101 IARTAANGNAL
+101 IARAAANGKAL
-112 VAASVGPVGEPESAA
+112 VAASVGPVGEPESEA
-127 DTRSRADIITEQ
+127 DTRSRAEIITEQ
-139 LNSLLEA
+139 LQALLEA
-146 DFIIFESMRSFEDL
+146 DFVIFESMRSFEDL
-160 SAVLEAVQQFPDLVY
+160 TGVLEAVKNFSDLVY
-175 VLSFAADSPLASDM
+175 VLSFAANSPLMEDLE
-189 QKLLD
+189 KLLD
-194 TVGSTLSA
+194 IVGTSAAA

-215 PEAVLAGFEK
+215 PEAVLKEFERLMK
-225 LVKLTNLPIILQ
+225 VTRLPIILQ
-237 PNAGTPRDVDGRT
+237 PNAGNPKDVDGRT

-282 ELINAISTAV
+282 ELINAVSTAV
-292 KPLAGAKRIE
+292 KPLAGAKKIE
-302 IQVKENAPELSE
+302 ITVKEESVLLPE
-314 PLPVSE
+314 PLPLAE

-328 ARGEFI
+328 AKGEFI
-334 RTVELTPSPGFDM
+334 RTVELTPAAGFDM

-371 RASARISPLLA
+371 RASARITPLLA
-382 AKTIED
+382 AKTIEE

-421 QLLFITGDPPKLGDY
+421 QLLFITGGPPKQGDY

-442 FDVDAI
+442 FDIDAI

-510 FDPAALLNFI
+510 FEPAALLNFI
-520 RRIEHLHLPVI
+520 KRIEHLHLPVI

-581 EALAEIRPF
+581 EALAEIRPYI
-590 VAGVELSAPFGNV
+590 AGVELSAPFGNV

-609 IQ
+609 MQ

>member
-1 MIQTVTGEFAV
+1 M

-28 AMGTELYKRNFF
+28 AMGSELYKRNFF

-86 GIAGDLDAINRAGIS
+86 GIVQEMEAINRTGVDL
-101 IARTAANGNAL
+101 ARSAANGKAL
-112 VAASVGPVGEPESAA
+112 IAASVGPAGEPDSDA
-127 DTRSRADIITEQ
+127 DTRSKADIIAEQ
-139 LNSLLEA
+139 LSFLLEA
-146 DFIIFESMRSFEDL
+146 DFVIFESMRTFDDL
-160 SAVLEAVQQFPDLVY
+160 TGVLEAVRKFPDLVY
-175 VLSFAADSPLASDM
+175 VLSFAANSPLMGDKK
-189 QKLLD
+189 QLLD
-194 TVGSTLSA
+194 IIDKETA
-202 NPPAALGINCGGG
+202 ENPPAALGINCGGG
-215 PEAVLAGFEK
+215 PEAVLQEFEP
-225 LVKLTNLPIILQ
+225 LSQMTRLPLILQ
-237 PNAGTPRDVDGRT
+237 PNAGTPRDVDGRS

-282 ELINAISTAV
+282 ELINAVSTAV
-292 KPLAGAKRIE
+292 KPLAGGEKIE
-302 IQVKENAPELSE
+302 ISVKEADAELPL

-320 RGTLGAKL
+320 RGPLGAKL
-328 ARGEFI
+328 AKGEFI
-334 RTVELTPSPGFDM
+334 RTVELTPAAGFDM

-371 RASARISPLLA
+371 RASARITPLLA
-382 AKTIED
+382 AKIIEE
-388 KVGIATIPHCCC
+388 KIGIAAIPHCCC

-464 NKSINGQTA
+464 GKSINGQTA

-510 FDPAALLNFI
+510 FEPSALLNFLK
-520 RRIEHLHLPVI
+520 RIEHLRLPVI

-551 GVVVPDSIMQRIAV
+551 GVVVPDAIMQRIAV

-590 VAGVELSAPFGNV
+590 IAGVELSAPFGNV

-609 IQ
+609 MQ

>member
-1 MIQTVTGEFAV
+1 M

-40 VNNSYEQLNLTR
+40 VNNSYEQLNVTR
-52 PAVITEIH
+52 PAVISEIH
-60 KAYLSAGAEVL
+60 RAYLSAGAEVL

-86 GIAGDLDAINRAGIS
+86 GIASEVAAINRAGVEL
-101 IARTAANGNAL
+101 ARAAANGKAL
-112 VAASVGPVGEPESAA
+112 VAASVGPVGEPESDA
-127 DTRSRADIITEQ
+127 DTRSRAEIITEQ
-139 LNSLLEA
+139 LQALLEA
-146 DFIIFESMRSFEDL
+146 DFVIFESMRTFEDL
-160 SAVLEAVQQFPDLVY
+160 TGALEAVKGFSDLVY
-175 VLSFAADSPLASDM
+175 VLSFAANSPLMEDPE
-189 QKLLD
+189 KLLSLID
-194 TVGSTLSA
+194 DSVAA

-215 PEAVLAGFEK
+215 PEALLKEFERLMK
-225 LVKLTNLPIILQ
+225 VTRLPIILQ
-237 PNAGTPRDVDGRT
+237 PNAGTPKDVDGRT

-282 ELINAISTAV
+282 ELINAVSTAV
-292 KPLAGAKRIE
+292 KPLAGAKKIE
-302 IQVKENAPELSE
+302 ITVKEESGKLPE
-314 PLPVSE
+314 PLPPAE

-328 ARGEFI
+328 AKGEFI
-334 RTVELTPSPGFDM
+334 RTVELTPAAGFDM

-371 RASARISPLLA
+371 RASARITPLLA
-382 AKTIED
+382 AKTIEE
-388 KVGIATIPHCCC
+388 KIGIATIPHCCC

-442 FDVDAI
+442 FDIDAI

-510 FDPAALLNFI
+510 FEPSALLNFI
-520 RRIEHLHLPVI
+520 KRIEHLHLPVI

-581 EALAEIRPF
+581 EALAEIRPYI
-590 VAGVELSAPFGNV
+590 AGVELSAPFGNV

-609 IQ
+609 MQ

>member
-1 MIQTVTGEFAV
+1 
-12 NILRK
+12 
-17 KLNSGVVIFDG
+17 
-28 AMGTELYKRNFF
+28 MGTELYKRNFF
-40 VNNSYEQLNLTR
+40 VNNSYEQLNLIR
-52 PAVITEIH
+52 PGVITEIH

-86 GIAGDLDAINRAGIS
+86 GIAGDVEPINKAGVS
-101 IARTAANGNAL
+101 IARAAANGKAL

-127 DTRSRADIITEQ
+127 DTRSRADIIAEQ
-139 LNSLLEA
+139 LSALLEA
-146 DFIIFESMRSFEDL
+146 DFVIFESMRTFDD
-160 SAVLEAVQQFPDLVY
+160 LEAVCEAIKGFSDLVY
-175 VLSFAADSPLASDM
+175 ILSFAADSPVTADMEQLLAGVE
-189 QKLLD
+189 KF
-194 TVGSTLSA
+194 SA

-215 PEAVLAGFEK
+215 PEAVLKEFER
-225 LVKLTNLPIILQ
+225 LSKLTRFPVILQ
-237 PNAGTPRDVDGRT
+237 PNAGNPKDVDGRT

-268 LGAAAVGG
+268 LGAAGVGG

-292 KPLAGAKRIE
+292 KPLAGSRKIE
-302 IQVKENAPELSE
+302 ITLKEENCELPE
-314 PLPVSE
+314 PLPLSE

-328 ARGEFI
+328 ARKEFI

-371 RASARISPLLA
+371 RASARITPLLA
-382 AKTIED
+382 AKMIEE
-388 KVGIATIPHCCC
+388 KIGIATIPHCCC

-407 LQSELLSYAASGIR
+407 LQSELLSYAASGIK

-442 FDVDAI
+442 FDLDAI

-464 NKSINGQTA
+464 GKSINGQTA

-520 RRIEHLHLPVI
+520 KRIEHLHLPVI

-551 GVVVPDSIMQRIAV
+551 GVVVPDSIMQRIAE

>member
-1 MIQTVTGEFAV
+1 M

-40 VNNSYEQLNLTR
+40 VNNSYEQLNVTR
-52 PAVITEIH
+52 PAVISEIH
-60 KAYLSAGAEVL
+60 RAYLSAGAEVL

-86 GIAGDLDAINRAGIS
+86 GIASEVAAINRAGVEL
-101 IARTAANGNAL
+101 ARAAANGKAL
-112 VAASVGPVGEPESAA
+112 VAASVGPVGEPESDA
-127 DTRSRADIITEQ
+127 DTRSRAEIITEQ
-139 LNSLLEA
+139 LQALLEA
-146 DFIIFESMRSFEDL
+146 DFVIFESMRTFEDL
-160 SAVLEAVQQFPDLVY
+160 TGALEAVKGFSDLVY
-175 VLSFAADSPLASDM
+175 VLSFAANSPLMEDPE
-189 QKLLD
+189 KLLSLID
-194 TVGSTLSA
+194 DSVAA

-215 PEAVLAGFEK
+215 PEALLKEFERLMK
-225 LVKLTNLPIILQ
+225 VTRLPIILQ
-237 PNAGTPRDVDGRT
+237 PYAGTPQDVDGRT

-282 ELINAISTAV
+282 ELINAVSTAV
-292 KPLAGAKRIE
+292 KPLAGAKKIE
-302 IQVKENAPELSE
+302 ITVKEESGKLPE
-314 PLPVSE
+314 PLPPAE

-328 ARGEFI
+328 AKGEFI
-334 RTVELTPSPGFDM
+334 RTVELTPAAGFDM

-371 RASARISPLLA
+371 RASARITPLLA
-382 AKTIED
+382 AKTIEE
-388 KVGIATIPHCCC
+388 KIGIATIPHCCC

-442 FDVDAI
+442 FDIDAI

-510 FDPAALLNFI
+510 FEPSALLNFI
-520 RRIEHLHLPVI
+520 KRIEHLHLPVI

-581 EALAEIRPF
+581 EALAEIRPYI
-590 VAGVELSAPFGNV
+590 AGVELSAPFGNV

-609 IQ
+609 MQ

>member
-1 MIQTVTGEFAV
+1 M

-40 VNNSYEQLNLTR
+40 VNNSYEQLNVTR
-52 PAVITEIH
+52 PAVISEIH
-60 KAYLSAGAEVL
+60 RAYLSAGAEVL

-86 GIAGDLDAINRAGIS
+86 GIASEVAAINRAGVEL
-101 IARTAANGNAL
+101 ARAAANGKAL
-112 VAASVGPVGEPESAA
+112 VAASVGPVGEPESDA
-127 DTRSRADIITEQ
+127 DTRSRAEIITEQ
-139 LNSLLEA
+139 LQALLEA
-146 DFIIFESMRSFEDL
+146 DFVIFESMRTFEDL
-160 SAVLEAVQQFPDLVY
+160 TGALEAVKGFSDLVY
-175 VLSFAADSPLASDM
+175 VLSFAANSPLMEDPE
-189 QKLLD
+189 KLLSLID
-194 TVGSTLSA
+194 DSVAA

-215 PEAVLAGFEK
+215 PEALLKEFERLMK
-225 LVKLTNLPIILQ
+225 VTRLPIILQ
-237 PNAGTPRDVDGRT
+237 PNAGTPKDVDGRT
-250 LYMASEEYLST
+250 LYMAREEYLST

-282 ELINAISTAV
+282 ELINAVSTAV
-292 KPLAGAKRIE
+292 KPLAGAKKIE
-302 IQVKENAPELSE
+302 ITVKEESGKLPE
-314 PLPVSE
+314 PLPPAE

-328 ARGEFI
+328 AKGEFV
-334 RTVELTPSPGFDM
+334 RTVELTPAAGFDM

-371 RASARISPLLA
+371 RASARITPLLA
-382 AKTIED
+382 AKTIEE
-388 KVGIATIPHCCC
+388 KIGIATIPHCCC

-442 FDVDAI
+442 FDIDAI

-510 FDPAALLNFI
+510 FEPSALLNFI
-520 RRIEHLHLPVI
+520 KRIEHLHLPVI

-551 GVVVPDSIMQRIAV
+551 GVVVPDAIMQRIAV

-581 EALAEIRPF
+581 EALAEIRPYI
-590 VAGVELSAPFGNV
+590 AGVELSAPFGNV

-609 IQ
+609 LQ

>member
-1 MIQTVTGEFAV
+1 MQTTGEIAV

-52 PAVITEIH
+52 PAVISDIH
-60 KAYLSAGAEVL
+60 KSYLSAGAEVL

-86 GIAGDLDAINRAGIS
+86 GIAQEVESINRAGVAL
-101 IARTAANGNAL
+101 ARSAANGKAL
-112 VAASVGPVGEPESAA
+112 VAGSVGPVGEPDSAA
-127 DTRSRADIITEQ
+127 DTRSRSDIISEQ
-139 LNSLLEA
+139 LKGLLEA
-146 DFIIFESMRSFEDL
+146 DFIIFESMRTFEDL
-160 SAVLEAVQQFPDLVY
+160 QGVLEAVKGFADLVY
-175 VLSFAADSPLASDM
+175 VLSFTADSELACEM
-189 QKLLD
+189 QKFLD
-194 TVGSTLSA
+194 TVEKEAQGNL
-202 NPPAALGINCGGG
+202 PAALGINCGGG
-215 PEAVLAGFEK
+215 PEALLETFEK
-225 LVKLTNLPIILQ
+225 LVKLTKYPIILQ
-237 PNAGTPRDVDGRT
+237 PNAGAPRDVDGRT
-250 LYMASEEYLST
+250 IYMASAEYLST

-282 ELINAISTAV
+282 ELINAVSTAV
-292 KPLAGAKRIE
+292 KPLAGAKKIE
-302 IQVKENAPELSE
+302 ITVKEENTELPPPAPLA
-314 PLPVSE
+314 E

-328 ARGEFI
+328 AAGEFI
-334 RTVELTPSPGFDM
+334 RTVELTPAAGFDM
-347 TKLLANAQKCKDNGI
+347 TKLLANARKCKENGI

-371 RASARISPLLA
+371 RASARITPLLA
-382 AKTIED
+382 AKMIEES
-388 KVGIATIPHCCC
+388 VGIATIPHCCC

-407 LQSELLSYAASGIR
+407 LQSELLSYASAGIK

-442 FDVDAI
+442 FDLDAI

-464 NKSINGQTA
+464 GKSINGQTRC
-473 TLIGVGLDP
+473 LIGVGLDP

-510 FDPAALLNFI
+510 FEPAALLNFI
-520 RRIEHLHLPVI
+520 KRIEHLHLPVI

-551 GVVVPDSIMQRIAV
+551 GVVVPDSIMQRIAQ

-573 AVGIEIAR
+573 EVGIEIAR

-609 IQ
+609 MQ

>member
-1 MIQTVTGEFAV
+1 M

-17 KLNSGVVIFDG
+17 KLNNGVVVFDG
-28 AMGTELYKRNFF
+28 ATGTELYKRNFF

-52 PAVITEIH
+52 PAVIAEIH

-86 GIAGDLDAINRAGIS
+86 GISDQTGAINRAGVA
-101 IARTAANGNAL
+101 IARETAGDKAL
-112 VAASVGPVGEPESAA
+112 VAASVGPIGEPESDA
-127 DTRSRADIITEQ
+127 DTASRSGIIADQ
-139 LNSLLEA
+139 LQYLLDA
-146 DFIIFESMRSFEDL
+146 DFVIFESMRSFDDL
-160 SAVLEAVQQFPDLVY
+160 SGVLDAVAEFPDMVY
-175 VLSFAADSPLASDM
+175 VLSFAAGSELAADKERMLEQITSR
-189 QKLLD
+189 
-194 TVGSTLSA
+194 SSA

-215 PEAVLAGFEK
+215 PEAVLKDFEELMK
-225 LVKLTNLPIILQ
+225 STRLPIILQ
-237 PNAGTPRDVDGRT
+237 PNAGNPKDVDGRS
-250 LYMASEEYLST
+250 LYMASEEYFST
-261 YAVRFAR
+261 YAVRFVR

-282 ELINAISTAV
+282 ELIHAVSAAI
-292 KPLAGAKRIE
+292 KPLAGSKAIE
-302 IQVKENAPELSE
+302 ITVSSE
-314 PLPVSE
+314 EQTGLPPAKPLAE
-320 RGTLGAKL
+320 RGTLGEKL

-334 RTVELTPSPGFDM
+334 RTVELTPAAGFDM
-347 TKLLANAQKCKDNGI
+347 TKLLANAKKCKENGI

-371 RASARISPLLA
+371 RASARITPLLA
-382 AKTIED
+382 AITIEREI
-388 KVGIATIPHCCC
+388 GIATIPHCCC
-400 RDKSLIG
+400 RDRSLIG
-407 LQSELLSYAASGIR
+407 VQSELLSYAAAGIR

-442 FDVDAI
+442 FDIDAV

-464 NKSINGQTA
+464 GKSINGQTA

-510 FDPAALLNFI
+510 FEPSALLGFLKK
-520 RRIEHLHLPVI
+520 IEHLHLPVI

-551 GVVVPDSIMQRIAV
+551 GVVVPDSIMRRIAE

-581 EALAEIRPF
+581 EALAEIRSA

-603 DTALKV
+603 DTALRV
-609 IQ
+609 MQ

>member
-1 MIQTVTGEFAV
+1 
-12 NILRK
+12 
-17 KLNSGVVIFDG
+17 
-28 AMGTELYKRNFF
+28 MGTELYKRNFF
-40 VNNSYEQLNLTR
+40 VNNSYEQLNVTR
-52 PAVITEIH
+52 PAVISEIH
-60 KAYLSAGAEVL
+60 RAYLSAGAEVL

-86 GIAGDLDAINRAGIS
+86 GIASEVAAINRAGVEL
-101 IARTAANGNAL
+101 ARAAANGKAL
-112 VAASVGPVGEPESAA
+112 VAASVGPVGEPESDA
-127 DTRSRADIITEQ
+127 DTRSRAEIITEQ
-139 LNSLLEA
+139 LQALLEA
-146 DFIIFESMRSFEDL
+146 DFVIFESMRTFEDL
-160 SAVLEAVQQFPDLVY
+160 TGALEAVKGFSDLVY
-175 VLSFAADSPLASDM
+175 VLSFAANSPLMEDPE
-189 QKLLD
+189 KLLSLID
-194 TVGSTLSA
+194 DSVAA

-215 PEAVLAGFEK
+215 PEALLKEFERLMK
-225 LVKLTNLPIILQ
+225 VTRLPIILQ
-237 PNAGTPRDVDGRT
+237 PNAGTPKDVDGRT

-282 ELINAISTAV
+282 ELINAVSTAV
-292 KPLAGAKRIE
+292 KPLAGAKKIE
-302 IQVKENAPELSE
+302 ISVKEESGKLPE
-314 PLPVSE
+314 PLPPAE

-328 ARGEFI
+328 AKGEFI
-334 RTVELTPSPGFDM
+334 RTVELTPAAGFDM

-371 RASARISPLLA
+371 RASARITPLLA
-382 AKTIED
+382 AKTIEE
-388 KVGIATIPHCCC
+388 KIGIATIPHCCC

-442 FDVDAI
+442 FDIDAI

-510 FDPAALLNFI
+510 FEPSALLNFI
-520 RRIEHLHLPVI
+520 KRIEHLHLPVI

-581 EALAEIRPF
+581 EALAEIRPYI
-590 VAGVELSAPFGNV
+590 AGVELSAPFGNV

-609 IQ
+609 MQ

>member
-1 MIQTVTGEFAV
+1 M

-17 KLNSGVVIFDG
+17 KLNNGVVIFDG

-40 VNNSYEQLNLTR
+40 VNNSYEQLNVTR
-52 PAVITEIH
+52 PAVISDIH

-81 NLRRY
+81 NLRRF
-86 GIAGDLDAINRAGIS
+86 GISGDTGVINRAGVEL
-101 IARTAANGNAL
+101 ARNAANGKAL
-112 VAASVGPVGEPESAA
+112 VAASVGPVGEPESSA
-127 DTRSRADIITEQ
+127 DTQSRSQIIAEQ
-139 LNSLLEA
+139 LSYLLEA
-146 DFIIFESMRSFEDL
+146 DFVIFESMRSAADL
-160 SAVLEAVQQFPDLVY
+160 SGVVEAVKLYPDLVY
-175 VLSFAADSPLASDM
+175 VLSIAAHSPLMEDKKA
-189 QKLLD
+189 LLD
-194 TVGSTLSA
+194 VVEKECAA

-215 PEAVLAGFEK
+215 PEAVLQEFEE
-225 LVKLTNLPIILQ
+225 LNKLTRLPIILQ
-237 PNAGTPRDVDGRT
+237 PNAGNPKDVDGRT

-292 KPLAGAKRIE
+292 KPLAGGGKIE
-302 IQVKENAPELSE
+302 ITVKEEREELPEPAPLC
-314 PLPVSE
+314 E
-320 RGTLGAKL
+320 RGTLGALL
-328 ARGEFI
+328 AKGEFI
-334 RTVELTPSPGFDM
+334 RTVELTPAAGFDM

-371 RASARISPLLA
+371 RASARITPLLA
-382 AKTIED
+382 AKMIEE
-388 KVGIATIPHCCC
+388 KIGIAAIPHCCC

-407 LQSELLSYAASGIR
+407 LQSELLSYAASGIK

-442 FDVDAI
+442 FDIDAI

-464 NKSINGQTA
+464 GKSINGQTS

-520 RRIEHLHLPVI
+520 KRIEHLHLPVI

-590 VAGVELSAPFGNV
+590 IAGVELSAPFGNV

-609 IQ
+609 MQ

>member
-1 MIQTVTGEFAV
+1 M
-12 NILRK
+12 
-17 KLNSGVVIFDG
+17 VIFDG

-40 VNNSYEQLNLTR
+40 VNNSYEQLNVTR
-52 PAVITEIH
+52 PAVISEIH
-60 KAYLSAGAEVL
+60 RAYLSAGAEVL

-86 GIAGDLDAINRAGIS
+86 GIASEVAAINRAGVEL
-101 IARTAANGNAL
+101 ARAAANGKAL
-112 VAASVGPVGEPESAA
+112 VAASVGPVGEPESDA
-127 DTRSRADIITEQ
+127 DTRSRAEIITEQ
-139 LNSLLEA
+139 LQALLEA
-146 DFIIFESMRSFEDL
+146 DFVIFESMRTFEDL
-160 SAVLEAVQQFPDLVY
+160 TGALEAVKGFSDLVY
-175 VLSFAADSPLASDM
+175 VLSFAANSPLMEDPE
-189 QKLLD
+189 KLLSLID
-194 TVGSTLSA
+194 DSVAA

-215 PEAVLAGFEK
+215 PEALLKEFERLMK
-225 LVKLTNLPIILQ
+225 VTRLPIILQ
-237 PNAGTPRDVDGRT
+237 PNAGTPKDVDGRT

-282 ELINAISTAV
+282 ELINAVSTAV
-292 KPLAGAKRIE
+292 KPLAGAKKIE
-302 IQVKENAPELSE
+302 ITVKEESGKLPE
-314 PLPVSE
+314 PLPPAE

-328 ARGEFI
+328 AKGEFI
-334 RTVELTPSPGFDM
+334 RTVELTPAAGFDM

-371 RASARISPLLA
+371 RASARITPLLA
-382 AKTIED
+382 AKTIEE
-388 KVGIATIPHCCC
+388 KIGIATIPHCCC

-442 FDVDAI
+442 FDIDAI

-510 FDPAALLNFI
+510 FEPSALLNFI
-520 RRIEHLHLPVI
+520 KRIEHLHLPVI

-581 EALAEIRPF
+581 EALAEIRPYI
-590 VAGVELSAPFGNV
+590 AGVELSAPFGNV

-609 IQ
+609 MQ

>member
-1 MIQTVTGEFAV
+1 MDTL

-28 AMGTELYKRNFF
+28 AMGSELYKRNFF
-40 VNNSYEQLNLTR
+40 VNNSYEQLNVTR
-52 PAVITEIH
+52 PAVISEIH

-86 GIAGDLDAINRAGIS
+86 GIAGEVDAINRAGIAL
-101 IARTAANGNAL
+101 ARAAAGEKAL
-112 VAASVGPVGEPESAA
+112 VAASVGPVGEPDSAA
-127 DTRSRADIITEQ
+127 DTRSRSEIITEQ

-146 DFIIFESMRSFEDL
+146 DFVIFESMRSFEDL
-160 SAVLEAVQQFPDLVY
+160 SAVLEAVKNFSDLVY
-175 VLSFAADSPLASDM
+175 VLSFAADSPLAAEQ
-189 QKLLD
+189 QKFLD
-194 TVGSTLSA
+194 TVEREAAGNL
-202 NPPAALGINCGGG
+202 PAAFGINCGGG
-215 PEAVLAGFEK
+215 PEAVLKEFEK
-225 LVKLTNLPIILQ
+225 LVKLTKLPIILQ
-237 PNAGTPRDVDGRT
+237 PNAGTPKDVDGRT
-250 LYMASEEYLST
+250 FYMASEEYLST

-282 ELINAISTAV
+282 ELINAVSKAV
-292 KPLAGAKRIE
+292 KPLAGAKKIE
-302 IQVKENAPELSE
+302 ISVKESE
-314 PLPVSE
+314 SSLPPPLPLEE
-320 RGTLGAKL
+320 RGTLGEKL
-328 ARGEFI
+328 ARKEFI
-334 RTVELTPSPGFDM
+334 RTVELTPAPGFDM
-347 TKLLANAQKCKDNGI
+347 TKLLANALKCKENGI

-371 RASARISPLLA
+371 RASARITPLLA
-382 AKTIED
+382 AKMIEE

-407 LQSELLSYAASGIR
+407 LQAELLSYAASGIK

-442 FDVDAI
+442 FDIDAI

-464 NKSINGQTA
+464 GKSINGQTA
-473 TLIGVGLDP
+473 CLIGVGLDP

-510 FDPAALLNFI
+510 FEPAALLNFLK
-520 RRIEHLHLPVI
+520 RIEHLRLPVI

-551 GVVVPDSIMQRIAV
+551 GVVVPDAIMQRIAV

-609 IQ
+609 MQ

>member
-1 MIQTVTGEFAV
+1 M

-40 VNNSYEQLNLTR
+40 VNNSYEQLNVTR
-52 PAVITEIH
+52 PAVISEIH
-60 KAYLSAGAEVL
+60 RAYLSAGAEVL

-86 GIAGDLDAINRAGIS
+86 GIASEVAAINRAGVE
-101 IARTAANGNAL
+101 IARAAANGKAL
-112 VAASVGPVGEPESAA
+112 VAASVGPVGEPESEA
-127 DTRSRADIITEQ
+127 DTRSRAEIITEQ
-139 LNSLLEA
+139 LQALLEA
-146 DFIIFESMRSFEDL
+146 DFVIFESMRSFEDL
-160 SAVLEAVQQFPDLVY
+160 TGVLEAVKNFSDLVY
-175 VLSFAADSPLASDM
+175 VLSFAANSPLMEDLE
-189 QKLLD
+189 KLLD
-194 TVGSTLSA
+194 IVGTSAAA

-215 PEAVLAGFEK
+215 PEAVLKEFERLMK
-225 LVKLTNLPIILQ
+225 VTRLPIILQ
-237 PNAGTPRDVDGRT
+237 PNAGTPKDVDGRT

-282 ELINAISTAV
+282 ELINAVSTAV
-292 KPLAGAKRIE
+292 KPLAGAKKIE
-302 IQVKENAPELSE
+302 ITVKEERGLLPE
-314 PLPVSE
+314 PLPLAE

-328 ARGEFI
+328 AKGEFI
-334 RTVELTPSPGFDM
+334 RTVELTPAAGFDM

-371 RASARISPLLA
+371 RASARITPLLA
-382 AKTIED
+382 AKTIEE

-442 FDVDAI
+442 FDIDAI

-510 FDPAALLNFI
+510 FEPAALLNFI
-520 RRIEHLHLPVI
+520 KRIEHLHLPVI

-581 EALAEIRPF
+581 EALAEIRPYI
-590 VAGVELSAPFGNV
+590 AGVELSAPFGNV

-609 IQ
+609 MQ

>member
-1 MIQTVTGEFAV
+1 M

-40 VNNSYEQLNLTR
+40 VNNSYEQLNVTR
-52 PAVITEIH
+52 PAVISEIH
-60 KAYLSAGAEVL
+60 RAYLSAGAEVL

-86 GIAGDLDAINRAGIS
+86 GIASEVAAINRAGVE
-101 IARTAANGNAL
+101 IARAAANGKAL
-112 VAASVGPVGEPESAA
+112 VAASVGPVGEPESEA
-127 DTRSRADIITEQ
+127 DTRSRAEIITEQ
-139 LNSLLEA
+139 LQALLEA
-146 DFIIFESMRSFEDL
+146 DFVIFESMRSFEDL
-160 SAVLEAVQQFPDLVY
+160 TGVLEAVKNFSDLVY
-175 VLSFAADSPLASDM
+175 VLSFAANSPLMEDLE
-189 QKLLD
+189 KLLD
-194 TVGSTLSA
+194 IVGTSAAA

-215 PEAVLAGFEK
+215 PEAVLKEFERLMK
-225 LVKLTNLPIILQ
+225 VTRLPIILQ
-237 PNAGTPRDVDGRT
+237 PNAGNPKDVDGRT

-282 ELINAISTAV
+282 ELINAVSTAV
-292 KPLAGAKRIE
+292 KPLAGAKKIE
-302 IQVKENAPELSE
+302 ITVKEESVLLPE
-314 PLPVSE
+314 PLPLAE

-328 ARGEFI
+328 AKGEFI
-334 RTVELTPSPGFDM
+334 RTVELTPAAGFDM

-371 RASARISPLLA
+371 RASARITPLLA
-382 AKTIED
+382 AKTIEE

-442 FDVDAI
+442 FDIDAI

-510 FDPAALLNFI
+510 FEPAALLNFI
-520 RRIEHLHLPVI
+520 KRIEHLHLPVI

-581 EALAEIRPF
+581 EALAEIRPYI
-590 VAGVELSAPFGNV
+590 AGVELSAPFGNV

-609 IQ
+609 MQ

>member
-1 MIQTVTGEFAV
+1 M
-12 NILRK
+12 
-17 KLNSGVVIFDG
+17 VIFDG

-40 VNNSYEQLNLTR
+40 VNNSYEQLNVTR
-52 PAVITEIH
+52 PAVISEIH
-60 KAYLSAGAEVL
+60 RAYLSAGAEVL

-86 GIAGDLDAINRAGIS
+86 GIASEVAAINRAGVEL
-101 IARTAANGNAL
+101 ARAAANGKAL
-112 VAASVGPVGEPESAA
+112 VAASVGPVGEPESDA
-127 DTRSRADIITEQ
+127 DTKSRAEIITEQ
-139 LNSLLEA
+139 LQALLEA
-146 DFIIFESMRSFEDL
+146 DFVIFESMRTFEDL
-160 SAVLEAVQQFPDLVY
+160 TGALEAVKGFSDLVY
-175 VLSFAADSPLASDM
+175 VLSFAANSPLMEDPE
-189 QKLLD
+189 KLLSLID
-194 TVGSTLSA
+194 DSVAA

-215 PEAVLAGFEK
+215 PEALLKEFERLMK
-225 LVKLTNLPIILQ
+225 VTRLPIILQ
-237 PNAGTPRDVDGRT
+237 PNAGTPKDVDGRT

-282 ELINAISTAV
+282 ELINAVSTAV
-292 KPLAGAKRIE
+292 KPLAGAKKIE
-302 IQVKENAPELSE
+302 ITVKEESGKLPE
-314 PLPVSE
+314 PLPPAE

-328 ARGEFI
+328 AKGEFV
-334 RTVELTPSPGFDM
+334 RTVELTPAAGFDM

-371 RASARISPLLA
+371 RASARITPLLA
-382 AKTIED
+382 AKTIEE
-388 KVGIATIPHCCC
+388 KIGIATIPHCCC

-442 FDVDAI
+442 FDIDAI

-510 FDPAALLNFI
+510 FEPSALLNFI
-520 RRIEHLHLPVI
+520 KRIEHLHLPVI

-551 GVVVPDSIMQRIAV
+551 GVVVPDAIMQRIAV

-581 EALAEIRPF
+581 EALAEIRPYI
-590 VAGVELSAPFGNV
+590 AGVELSAPFGNV

-609 IQ
+609 MQ

>member
-1 MIQTVTGEFAV
+1 MKGISAL

-40 VNNSYEQLNLTR
+40 VNNSYEQLNVIR
-52 PAVITEIH
+52 PAVISDIH

-81 NLRRY
+81 NLRRF
-86 GIAGDLDAINRAGIS
+86 GIANDVKAINQAGVDL
-101 IARTAANGNAL
+101 ARNAANGKAM
-112 VAASVGPVGEPESAA
+112 VAASVGPVGEPESDA
-127 DTRSRADIITEQ
+127 DTKSRSEIIAEQ
-139 LNSLLEA
+139 LSFLLEA
-146 DFIIFESMRSFEDL
+146 DFVIFESMRTFNDL
-160 SAVLEAVQQFPDLVY
+160 SGVLEAVKLYPDLVY
-175 VLSFAADSPLASDM
+175 VLSFAAHS
-189 QKLLD
+189 LLMED
-194 TVGSTLSA
+194 KKALLELIEKECVA

-215 PEAVLAGFEK
+215 PEAVLQEFE
-225 LVKLTNLPIILQ
+225 LLNKLTKLPIILQ
-237 PNAGTPRDVDGRT
+237 PNAGNPKDVDGRT

-292 KPLAGAKRIE
+292 KPLAGNKKIE
-302 IQVKENAPELSE
+302 ITLKEESAELAAPA
-314 PLPVSE
+314 PLSE

-328 ARGEFI
+328 AKGEFI
-334 RTVELTPSPGFDM
+334 RTVELTPAPGFDM

-371 RASARISPLLA
+371 RASARITPLLA
-382 AKTIED
+382 AKTIEE
-388 KVGIATIPHCCC
+388 KIGIATIPHCCC

-407 LQSELLSYAASGIR
+407 LQSELLSYAASGIK

-442 FDVDAI
+442 FDIDAI

-464 NKSINGQTA
+464 GKSINGQTS

-520 RRIEHLHLPVI
+520 KRIEHLHLPVI

-590 VAGVELSAPFGNV
+590 IAGVELSAPFGNV

-609 IQ
+609 MQ